1 MLPNIVLFEGEDAIG
16 TTSLWETN
24 GTVNG
29 TFELLSN
36 PPAVFGQAPI
46 TGEAIDG
53 FVPSTLVSLD
63 LTVFNNQ
70 VLFAGRMGPAKMG
83 PYTLWTSDGTVA
95 GTGPLTIA
103 GAESTGFF
111 SPTVTAGF
119 TVFDDEVLFRG
130 IDNSGAGLSGLW
142 VTNGTATGTTE
153 IKGINGAA
161 STGVN
166 PSDMTVFNGAV
177 LFNGASSANAAGPA
191 GHLGLWT
198 TNGTATGTQ
207 ELGGST
213 GISGASATGLNP
225 TDLTVIGN
233 EVLFSG
239 VDASG
244 LSALWV
250 TNGTAAGTRELL
262 AEAPGATAAKDPHGL
277 NPTDLTVFNGDVFF
291 NGLNGS
297 GLGQLWELNE
307 TTLATQML
315 TVPGAAAGISP
326 TNFEVYNGQLLF
338 AGFDS
343 KRLLG
348 LWTTNGTAA
357 GTQEISPSSGTFET
371 GLQPVDLTA
380 LTPGAA
386 VGPTIAG
393 TVSGQTTTSEAPVK
407 PFTHV
412 AIGDANVGATD
423 TLTITL
429 GGAGGPLSGTGLS
442 AGAGGVYT
450 LSGTAAAIT
459 SELDALIFTPTAGAP
474 NTSSKTTFTLS
485 DLSSANGAPVVDSKT
500 SVIDSDPA
508 QPPPTITSS
517 ILFQNTDGQVSIW
530 EMNGISIVGGGPV
543 ADPGPSWRAVGT
555 GDFNDDSHSD
565 ILLQNTAG
573 QVSVWEMNGNNI
585 INGGPV
591 ANPGPSWHAIG
602 TGDFN
607 DDKHS
612 DILMQNTSS
621 GEVSVWEMNGNK
633 IIGGGSVA
641 DPGPSWRAGGAADL
655 NAGGHSDILMQN
667 TSSGEVSVWEMNGN
681 NIIGGGSV
689 ADPGPSWHAIG
700 TGGGSSSDILLQ
712 NTDGQVSIW
721 DMNGNTIIG
730 GGNVANPGPSWHGI
744 GLT

>member
-24 GTVNG
+24 GTVSG

-95 GTGPLTIA
+95 GTVPLTIA

-111 SPTVTAGF
+111 SPTVTPGF
-119 TVFDDEVLFRG
+119 TVFNDEVLFRG

-142 VTNGTATGTTE
+142 MTNGTATGTTE

-213 GISGASATGLNP
+213 GISGASTTGLDPTDLTVFNNEVLFNGASSANAAGLAGHLGLWTTNGTATGTQELGGSTGISGASATGLNP

-244 LSALWV
+244 LSGLWV

-326 TNFEVYNGQLLF
+326 SNFEVYNGQLLF

-380 LTPGAA
+380 LAPGDA
-386 VGPTIAG
+386 VAPTIAG
-393 TVSGQTTTSEAPVK
+393 TVSGQTTTSEAS
-407 PFTHV
+407 HSRMS
-412 AIGDANVGATD
+412 
-423 TLTITL
+423 
-429 GGAGGPLSGTGLS
+429 PL
-442 AGAGGVYT
+442 A
-450 LSGTAAAIT
+450 
-459 SELDALIFTPTAGAP
+459 TPT
-474 NTSSKTTFTLS
+474 
-485 DLSSANGAPVVDSKT
+485 SARP
-500 SVIDSDPA
+500 I
-508 QPPPTITSS
+508 
-517 ILFQNTDGQVSIW
+517 
-530 EMNGISIVGGGPV
+530 
-543 ADPGPSWRAVGT
+543 R
-555 GDFNDDSHSD
+555 
-565 ILLQNTAG
+565 
-573 QVSVWEMNGNNI
+573 
-585 INGGPV
+585 
-591 ANPGPSWHAIG
+591 
-602 TGDFN
+602 
-607 DDKHS
+607 
-612 DILMQNTSS
+612 
-621 GEVSVWEMNGNK
+621 
-633 IIGGGSVA
+633 
-641 DPGPSWRAGGAADL
+641 
-655 NAGGHSDILMQN
+655 
-667 TSSGEVSVWEMNGN
+667 
-681 NIIGGGSV
+681 
-689 ADPGPSWHAIG
+689 
-700 TGGGSSSDILLQ
+700 
-712 NTDGQVSIW
+712 
-721 DMNGNTIIG
+721 
-730 GGNVANPGPSWHGI
+730 
-744 GLT
+744 